1 MNTGFVSVIVA
12 GLTPFIVLTLLF
24 LGIGYH
30 AIAWQPPAIW
40 TAQFGPG
47 VVTAV
52 AADSSGVYAGGF
64 GGDAGFHLFLSRY
77 NLEGGRVWNQD
88 FGNFPNEIT
97 GISLGTD
104 GVYVAGF
111 MDRGFVRKYDFNGSL
126 HWTANDSRVD
136 NYASISA
143 NSGRVFVG
151 YDFNSA
157 LIRAYDTNGNSLWT
171 TSISNS
177 SSPPLPQITSDSN
190 HVYAVGYGAVSGYLR
205 SYNFDGTLNWAE
217 NLTCSCAPYDVAVD
231 SSGIYIV
238 GTFQSTGLSGT
249 LAKYDLVGDQV
260 WVKNFDSPDATTIG
274 TPRISVDS
282 SGIYL
287 AGTTSFSGY
296 LIRYDSNGNHVWTV
310 EIPLSVN
317 SASAGQDGVYV
328 GGAAS
333 NNAVLSKYGQSSS
346 LVLFGVNPPFSFGLV
361 ALLGAVVVLSLLW
374 LRRQRKRVLR
384 RPKSAMPY
392 SAPKPSEDD
401 SKWMKRPP

>member
-238 GTFQSTGLSGT
+238 GT
-249 LAKYDLVGDQV
+249 
-260 WVKNFDSPDATTIG
+260 IG